1 MATKKKEASYA
12 EMLERIETIVG
23 QIADNTV
30 DIDLLPA
37 KIKEANGLIA
47 ACEAKLTKADGEI
60 EKLLPD
66 KRETEE

>member
-37 KIKEANGLIA
+37 KIKEADELIA
-47 ACEAKLTKADGEI
+47 ACEAKLTKADGEV

>member
-1 MATKKKEASYA
+1 MAKKKEEATYN
-12 EMLERIETIVG
+12 EMLERVETIVR
-23 QIADNTV
+23 QIADNTL
-30 DIDLLPA
+30 DIDLLPD
-37 KIKEANGLIA
+37 KIKEANRLIA